1 MTQVVIRL
9 TYPGGHGDMT
19 ILGEHSIMI
28 FPRLPIP
35 IIAGSGGI
43 LSVFRTFILDEPEP
57 MVASPVTFGRPL
69 VYFEVSPTCC
79 TTN

>member
-1 MTQVVIRL
+1 
-9 TYPGGHGDMT
+9 
-19 ILGEHSIMI
+19 MI

-35 IIAGSGGI
+35 IIAGAGGI

-79 TTN
+79 TTT